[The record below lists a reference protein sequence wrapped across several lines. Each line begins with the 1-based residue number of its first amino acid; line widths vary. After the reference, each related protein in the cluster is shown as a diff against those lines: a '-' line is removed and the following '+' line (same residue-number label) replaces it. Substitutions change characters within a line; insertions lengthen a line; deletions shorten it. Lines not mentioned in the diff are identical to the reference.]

1 MPKSKGGIAAAAL
14 HNVPRVPASDR
25 IGSSDRASEGV
36 SSATAMTRRALVGAT
51 IAAPAFAHGGTARSS
66 DALARSKAWLA
77 MDAEIEQLTLAWGDE
92 EVRLFRDFN
101 WPRLSEAEQRAHPEG
116 RLIHALGDRINALY
130 DQRWEVLEALEKSPA
145 GNLHDVAGKLAV
157 VVRVM
162 RHEDAIG
169 FELLEQAVRELADQ
183 RCRTCGAALI
193 PPDLLA

>member
-1 MPKSKGGIAAAAL
+1 MKESRSANSGEVSPKPCDGDESVAQ
-14 HNVPRVPASDR
+14 
-25 IGSSDRASEGV
+25 V
-36 SSATAMTRRALVGAT
+36 SRRALLSGVCVTSAMTHLPLSEQRG
-51 IAAPAFAHGGTARSS
+51 

-116 RLIHALGDRINALY
+116 RLMHALSDRIEALY
-130 DQRWEVLEALEKSPA
+130 AARWEVLGALEKSPA
-145 GNLHDVAGKLAV
+145 GHLQDVAGKLAV
-157 VVRVM
+157 VVRAM